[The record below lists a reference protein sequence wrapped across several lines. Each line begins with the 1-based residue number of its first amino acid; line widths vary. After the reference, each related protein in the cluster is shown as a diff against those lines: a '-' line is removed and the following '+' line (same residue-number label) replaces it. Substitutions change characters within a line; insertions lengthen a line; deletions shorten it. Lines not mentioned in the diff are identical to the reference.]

1 MRKHCRKQ
9 HAKWLS
15 RVDARYAGGALA
27 SDAFQRRAETYSRR
41 MVIEV
46 DAEGPAKQRRL
57 SQASPDELDGFC
69 RCDEADLDDEMDMWA
84 PSGLELEHHSPA
96 HFPSD
101 VLPACH
107 LLTPPLSPEAPMTPM
122 KRGTSFADE
131 ARFWTERMPPIKRG
145 ASLADAPSFDPL
157 LPHRTGVDEAR
168 GDSPDGVKTAA
179 GNVDDQA
186 TAQMDQFLE
195 VIWA

>member
-1 MRKHCRKQ
+1 MASADATRRIWTMR
-9 HAKWLS
+9 
-15 RVDARYAGGALA
+15 
-27 SDAFQRRAETYSRR
+27 
-41 MVIEV
+41 
-46 DAEGPAKQRRL
+46 
-57 SQASPDELDGFC
+57 
-69 RCDEADLDDEMDMWA
+69 DMWA

-107 LLTPPLSPEAPMTPM
+107 LLTPPLSPEAPMT
-122 KRGTSFADE
+122 
-131 ARFWTERMPPIKRG
+131 PIKRG